1 MNIKDR
7 DRSKLTVRDFRE
19 VDTGMEE
26 GRKFKDFEYAWKNQG
41 VRPDGTKMSFKD
53 AMTSWEAPVFIPR
66 VVNQIIQEPVEP
78 TLIGLSLLQRLKF
91 EQATWIDLTITG
103 ATGDNY
109 DVAEEESYPRFRL
122 QIDEGVQVAGRGKTG
137 LALAFTDDAIRYMSY
152 DIVTMHLRAAHR
164 ALARWKEEKILNMW
178 WKLAG
183 LNPSHDNATPANS
196 VYGTTTGRGFD
207 GAQNGTF
214 AIDNLFEMYEVILSR
229 GFKPDILLV
238 HPLTWVNFLND
249 AELRDLAKQN
259 GSPWY
264 GGQWTGDPGMH
275 DFPSLAGGLSITGN
289 SNRVHPQAPIGGDN
303 AGAALPNSPFPYN
316 MNSAPVIPSFL
327 GVPLRV
333 LPTSFLPYNTATN
346 TTSII
351 MADSSQ
357 MGFYIEDEPLTMV
370 DWRDEEKDIWTIK
383 MRERYILRERNRG
396 LGMTMAS
403 NVTIG
408 SNQIILPAQ
417 TVIHLAN
424 EVAAPTR
431 NVAVP

>member
-1 MNIKDR
+1 MSIKDKR
-7 DRSKLTVRDFRE
+7 NVTIKDFRE
-19 VDTGMEE
+19 VDALAEE

-41 VRPDGTKMSFKD
+41 VLPSGQKLSFKD
-53 AMTSWEAPVFIPR
+53 AMTSWEAPAFIPR
-66 VVNQIIQEPVEP
+66 IVNQIVQEPVEP
-78 TLIGLSLLQRLKF
+78 NLIGLSLLQRMKF
-91 EQATWIDLTITG
+91 EQATWIDLTISG

-109 DVAEEESYPRFRL
+109 DVGEEESYPRFRL

-137 LALAFTDDAIRYMSY
+137 LALAFTDDMLRYVTY
-152 DIVTMHLRAAHR
+152 DVVTMHLRAAAR

-178 WKLAG
+178 WKLAA

-214 AIDNLFEMYEVILSR
+214 AIDNLFEMYETVLSR
-229 GFKPDILLV
+229 GFRPDILLV

-249 AELRDLAKQN
+249 ADLRDFAKQS
-259 GSPWY
+259 GAPWY
-264 GGQWTGDPGMH
+264 GGQWAGNPGMH

-289 SNRVHPQAPIGGDN
+289 SNRVHPQAPIGGDADGN
-303 AGAALPNSPFPYN
+303 ALPHSPFPYN
-316 MNSAPVIPSFL
+316 MMSAPVIPSFL
-327 GVPLRV
+327 GIPLRV
-333 LPTSFLPYNTATN
+333 IPTSFLPYDTASN

-357 MGFYIEDEPLTMV
+357 MGFYIEDEPLTQV

-383 MRERYILRERNRG
+383 LRERYFLRERNRG
-396 LGMTMAS
+396 LGMTMAK

-408 SNQIILPAQ
+408 SNQVILPAHTMIQ
-417 TVIHLAN
+417 IDGS
-424 EVAAPTR
+424 VAAPTR